1 MDFTLSAEQ
10 RQIREM
16 VAEFVDEEVVPRAA
30 EIDHEDA
37 FPDDLVAEMSELGL
51 MGMPFPEE

>member
-1 MDFTLSAEQ
+1 MDFAPTQEQ

-30 EIDHEDA
+30 EIDETDESPRPCR
-37 FPDDLVAEMSELGL
+37 PDG
-51 MGMPFPEE
+51 